1 MSAKATQRSVPCG
14 PSDHRSRFVDARA
27 FLDVAEVSDNT
38 EVTATNAIHAAIAAA
53 DVLCCLA
60 LGKRS
65 SSANH
70 SDAVELM
77 HQVDATAANSLRRCL
92 DLKTRAAYETRDLSA
107 KDAAATVRHA
117 THLVEAAEKAL
128 LAASA

>member
-14 PSDHRSRFVDARA
+14 TSDARSRLVDARA

-38 EVTATNAIHAAIAAA
+38 DVVATNAIHAAIAAA

-60 LGKRS
+60 RGRRS

-70 SDAVELM
+70 NDAVDLLQ
-77 HQVDATAANSLRRCL
+77 QVDASAANSLRRCL
-92 DLKTRAAYETRDLSA
+92 DLKTRAAYESRDVSA
-107 KDAAATVRHA
+107 GDAATTVRHA
-117 THLVEAAEKAL
+117 ARLIDAAEKAV
-128 LAASA
+128 LAAP

>member
-1 MSAKATQRSVPCG
+1 MSARASQRSVPCG
-14 PSDHRSRFVDARA
+14 TSDARGRLVDARA

-38 EVTATNAIHAAIAAA
+38 DVIATNAIHAAIAAA

-65 SSANH
+65 SSANN
-70 SDAVELM
+70 SDAVEPL

-92 DLKTRAAYETRDLSA
+92 DLKTKAAYETRDLSA

-128 LAASA
+128 LAAP